1 MDAISHAGSAIGI
14 LSPKEGVVLAAEKK
28 VPVITPF
35 VCTNLWVQL
44 ISKLLE
50 PTVNSEKMYRIDGHC
65 ACVVAGTR

>member
-35 VCTNLWVQL
+35 VCTNL
-44 ISKLLE
+44 
-50 PTVNSEKMYRIDGHC
+50 
-65 ACVVAGTR
+65 GTAHQQALGAHRE